1 MLSYILLA
9 KISNDRFGIK
19 HMILK
24 KEKLMWDNSICY
36 YIHLLWI
43 LESRLNSTEKF
54 PIITSSVSRRFGIF
68 AIKPFIYAYLQF
80 TIHLINQ
87 RIMKLIEKIRE
98 IFKRLFSRDPEKGQP
113 TGNPLPDKGD
123 DAHVGDGGNSTSSNA
138 NGHPSGNDGST
149 DQHTQGITPNPIGDG
164 QSGKNPQSTIPKTY
178 TVQTIPFLTSKLNL
192 DYEATYKVP
201 YSILDS
207 VDTQF
212 PIIRAPKSGCEIKL
226 LVVGRSGKRGVCEE
240 HLCKMIRDLKLHDFY
255 DDISLFIGNYSK
267 PYEPDIA
274 YIDVQKGIF
283 IDIEIDEP
291 YSGWERLPIHYKTK
305 YGTIDDLRNNYFTER
320 GWTVLR
326 FSEKQVH
333 EQPKSCL
340 KRVYQLLHEMD
351 GSITMPQCLATEA
364 DIFSN
369 DMWTKEQ
376 AERMEQN
383 KEREKMLG
391 IDKFIQTTVEGTH
404 TTIEDYPHG
413 QEIEKKII
421 SKRKGSQRI
430 ESGQTQSGFIVN
442 PLQPPKDFT
451 SNPDDQRQRE
461 AERYEHPQRI
471 ATYSQP
477 KTTPSSRGYA

>member
-54 PIITSSVSRRFGIF
+54 PIITSSVSRKFCIF

-87 RIMKLIEKIRE
+87 RIMKLIERICE
-98 IFKRLFSRDPEKGQP
+98 IFSQLWHSIRGSKKWQP
-113 TGNPLPDKGD
+113 TVNPPDNGNG
-123 DAHVGDGGNSTSSNA
+123 AHVGDSGNSTSSNA
-138 NGHPSGNDGST
+138 DGHPSGNDGPT
-149 DQHTQGITPNPIGDG
+149 DQHIQGITPNPIGDG
-164 QSGKNPQSTIPKTY
+164 QSDKNPQSTIPKTY

-192 DYEATYKVP
+192 DYEATCKVP

-207 VDTQF
+207 VDAKF
-212 PIIRAPKSGCEIKL
+212 PIIRAPKRGCEIKL
-226 LVVGRSGKRGVCEE
+226 PKIGRSGKRGVCEE
-240 HLCKMIRDLKLHDFY
+240 RLCKMIRDLKLHDFY

-291 YSGWERLPIHYKTK
+291 YSGWERKPIHYKTK
-305 YGTIDDLRNNYFTER
+305 YGTIDDARNNYFTER
-320 GWTVLR
+320 GWTVIR
-326 FSEKQVH
+326 FSEKQVYEH
-333 EQPKSCL
+333 PKSCL
-340 KRVYQLLHEMD
+340 RRVYQLLHEMD
-351 GSITMPQCLATEA
+351 VTITMPKCLAIEA
-364 DIFSN
+364 DISP
-369 DMWTKEQ
+369 DDIWTKEQ
-376 AERMEQN
+376 AARMEQN
-383 KEREKMLG
+383 KAREKMLD
-391 IDKFIQTTVEGTH
+391 IDKFIQPAEAPH